1 MNYVVVVVI
10 QVKIDVI
17 NIKKQT
23 KLGIVGSREYFI
35 MDFNHYKIKKQRVK
49 IPLIFND

>member
-35 MDFNHYKIKKQRVK
+35 MVKIHYKIKNKGLK
-49 IPLIFND
+49 SL